1 MASGNATDKQTLRE
15 RLRARRD
22 ALPAAARAAWSEHMA
37 AWAEAVLRG
46 STARAAGAEPL
57 PLAAA
62 PIVGVYWPLRSEAD
76 PRPLARACA
85 WRGASLALPVVV
97 GPDLLF
103 RAWSGHAELEPAG
116 FGALAPGPTA
126 AAVQPDLVVVPLLG
140 FDARGHRL
148 GWGKGFYDRYLAARG
163 DAVRAVGLAFA
174 CQQVPKIPT
183 EAHDRRLHGV
193 LTERGWQP
201 C

>member
-1 MASGNATDKQTLRE
+1 MATGNAADKQTLRE
-15 RLRARRD
+15 LLRARRD
-22 ALPAAARAAWSEHMA
+22 ALPAAARASWSEHMA
-37 AWAEAVLRG
+37 GWAEAVLRG
-46 STARAAGAEPL
+46 VTL
-57 PLAAA
+57 PGTAAA

-85 WRGASLALPVVV
+85 ARGTALALPVVI
-97 GPDLLF
+97 GSDLLF
-103 RAWSGHAELEPAG
+103 RAWTDAAELAPAG
-116 FGALAPGPTA
+116 FGALAPGPNA

-140 FDARGHRL
+140 FDANGHRL
-148 GWGKGFYDRYLAARG
+148 GWGKGFYDRYLASRG
-163 DAVRAVGLAFA
+163 EAVRAVGLAFA
-174 CQQVPKIPT
+174 CQEVPTIPT